1 MEAIATIHQEWDG
14 VALCVRRH
22 YKIVSYDHT
31 NSTNKLFAKCL
42 AILSLNFKSEGS
54 SCNLPS

>member
-14 VALCVRRH
+14 VALCARRH
-22 YKIVSYDHT
+22 HKVVSYDHT

-42 AILSLNFKSEGS
+42 AIFAFKFQIQR
-54 SCNLPS
+54 LLL